1 MPLRKKPRR
10 PVYIGLRLPRIP
22 RRVKIRLLI
31 FVVSVFF
38 VATAL
43 RASAFLREL
52 TAEMAVSD
60 AVDMVT
66 LAVNDAVSR
75 VMAEGDYSYDYFV
88 TLEKDVDGNIAAVST
103 NMSRINA
110 VSAEILS
117 EVVNA
122 AANGKMDLLVPLG
135 NLLGSNLLLGKGPD
149 VPVEIITLTS
159 SYIDIENE
167 LVSTGINQAK
177 HKIILKIDVDIDIL
191 VPWDV
196 ITTRVESSVLIAETV
211 IVGRVPDT
219 YVAVE

>member
-22 RRVKIRLLI
+22 RGIKLRLLI
-31 FVVSVFF
+31 FALLVLIIISAVQVS
-38 VATAL
+38 L
-43 RASAFLREL
+43 FLREL
-52 TAEMAVSD
+52 TAEMAMSD

-66 LAVNDAVSR
+66 LAVNEAVQSI
-75 VMAEGDYSYDYFV
+75 MSEGDYGYDYFV
-88 TLEKDVDGNIAAVST
+88 SLEKDVDGNIAAVST
-103 NMSRINA
+103 NMSRINS

-117 EVVNA
+117 RVVEK
-122 AANGKMDLLVPLG
+122 AANGQLDLRVPLG
-135 NLLGSNLLLGKGPD
+135 NLMGSNLLLGKGPE

-177 HKIILKIDVDIDIL
+177 HKIVLKIDVDIDIL

-196 ITTRVESSVLIAETV
+196 LTTTVESSVLIAETV

>member
-10 PVYIGLRLPRIP
+10 PVYIGLNLPRIP
-22 RRVKIRLLI
+22 RRVKIRLTVLL
-31 FVVSVFF
+31 VVAVLLLM
-38 VATAL
+38 VL
-43 RASAFLREL
+43 KASSFLREL
-52 TAEMAVSD
+52 TGEMAMSD

-66 LAVNDAVSR
+66 LSVNKAVSR
-75 VMAEGDYSYDYFV
+75 IMAEGDYSYDYFV

-117 EVVNA
+117 EVVEA
-122 AANGKMDLLVPLG
+122 AANGKLDIRVPLG
-135 NLLGSNLLLGKGPD
+135 NLLGSNLLLGKGPE

-191 VPWDV
+191 IPWDV
-196 ITTRVESSVLIAETV
+196 ITTTVESSVLIAETV
-211 IVGRVPDT
+211 IVGRVPET
-219 YVAVE
+219 YVDVE

>member
-10 PVYIGLRLPRIP
+10 PVYIGLDLPRIP
-22 RRVKIRLLI
+22 KRVKLRLLI
-31 FVVSVFF
+31 F
-38 VATAL
+38 AL
-43 RASAFLREL
+43 LIFILISLLQASAFLRQL
-52 TAEMAVSD
+52 TAEMAMSD

-66 LAVNDAVSR
+66 LAVNEAVQSI
-75 VMAEGDYSYDYFV
+75 MAEGDYSYDHFV
-88 TLEKDVDGNIAAVST
+88 SLEKDVNGNITAVST
-103 NMSRINA
+103 NMSRINS

-117 EVVNA
+117 RVVEA
-122 AANGKMDLLVPLG
+122 AANGQLDLRVPVG
-135 NLLGSNLLLGKGPD
+135 NLLGSNLLLGKGPE

-167 LVSTGINQAK
+167 LESTGINQAK
-177 HKIILKIDVDIDIL
+177 HKIVLKIDVDIDIL

-196 ITTRVESSVLIAETV
+196 LTTTVETSVLIAETV